1 MSNRKSNWKSRKIV
15 QFAYFNLG
23 LEYSVIYLPLLYCSS
38 SSKKLVSNGTE
49 NIFPHATL
57 LNQIWHS
64 STKDINFRFSWISS
78 FFRIPHQLKHVHSSK
93 SPPMKKIVE
102 YHVPKNAS
110 FQLGQIGLL
119 VLPIVSILEST
130 VGYLCPFATERFWP
144 YPRQQPR
151 VKT

>member
-1 MSNRKSNWKSRKIV
+1 M
-15 QFAYFNLG
+15 
-23 LEYSVIYLPLLYCSS
+23 LP
-38 SSKKLVSNGTE
+38 
-49 NIFPHATL
+49 
-57 LNQIWHS
+57 S
-64 STKDINFRFSWISS
+64 STKSDTAAPKTLTSVFHGFLLFS
-78 FFRIPHQLKHVHSSK
+78 RIPHQLKHVHSSK

>member
-1 MSNRKSNWKSRKIV
+1 MELKI
-15 QFAYFNLG
+15 FFH
-23 LEYSVIYLPLLYCSS
+23 ILP
-38 SSKKLVSNGTE
+38 
-49 NIFPHATL
+49 
-57 LNQIWHS
+57 
-64 STKDINFRFSWISS
+64 STKSDTAAPKTLTSVFHGFLLF

-110 FQLGQIGLL
+110 FRLGQIGLL

-151 VKT
+151 VKTKVRKLRNNLLCPFNRWTIFSQELTAATQ